1 MAGLAPP
8 PGAAARQDRHP
19 RRRGGSRRPA
29 GPHRARGA
37 HARPGAAGG
46 PAFRR
51 PSQGIRRMTDPALE
65 AARDWIGRGR
75 TAAGL
80 ITAAPADI
88 LAATFDRDDPPLAA
102 GDADPARLA
111 LVLFP
116 GGGETLRDRPGRPCG
131 QGRLHAGGTAAAP
144 DVGRSRDDLRTAA
157 AGRTGGPARL
167 DHRRRDPQEWPGRA
181 AVLRHRPPRDLRPP
195 TGWRRWRTTTPSIGA
210 RRRPPARPRRR
221 APTSRRPRRSGG
233 AEIRPDPVLLFR
245 YSALT
250 MNSHRIHYDRDY
262 VTGVEGYP
270 GLLVHG
276 NLVATLLL
284 DLFRRALPAV
294 RLETF
299 AVRALSPLYDT
310 AALHARRRAGPGAR
324 DREAVGRIIDRRDR
338 PIGRGHFPGL
348 AASAARPSRAGSG
361 RVMT

>member
-1 MAGLAPP
+1 
-8 PGAAARQDRHP
+8 
-19 RRRGGSRRPA
+19 
-29 GPHRARGA
+29 
-37 HARPGAAGG
+37 
-46 PAFRR
+46 
-51 PSQGIRRMTDPALE
+51 MTDPALE

-88 LAATFDRDDPPLAA
+88 LAATFDRDDPPLVA
-102 GDADPARLA
+102 GDAIPPGWHWYYFPEAVKLSETGPDGHAAKGGFMPAVPLPRRMWAGVAMTFERPLRVGQAVRRVSTIADVTLKNGRAGPLCFVTVRHEIFGPDGLA
-111 LVLFP
+111 TVEDHDTVYR
-116 GGGETLRDRPGRPCG
+116 G
-131 QGRLHAGGTAAAP
+131 AAP
-144 DVGRSRDDLRTAA
+144 A
-157 AGRTGGPARL
+157 AGAS
-167 DHRRRDPQEWPGRA
+167 A
-181 AVLRHRPPRDLRPP
+181 PPRADEPP
-195 TGWRRWRTTTPSIGA
+195 AEAVWRR
-210 RRRPPARPRRR
+210 
-221 APTSRRPRRSGG
+221 
-233 AEIRPDPVLLFR
+233 EIRPDPVLLFR

-310 AALHARRRAGPGAR
+310 APFTLAGAPGPEPGTAKLW
-324 DREAVGRIIDRRDR
+324 AVSSTGGI
-338 PIGRGHFPGL
+338 
-348 AASAARPSRAGSG
+348 AQSAEVTFQG
-361 RVMT
+361 